1 MMEADEKA
9 RMSRYKVRVPRYKK
23 NIALLRKMAEIEELD
38 GFKAQILSVAE
49 SYVKLIESIERWIES
64 LENKSSSSDLADPGA

>member
-1 MMEADEKA
+1 
-9 RMSRYKVRVPRYKK
+9 
-23 NIALLRKMAEIEELD
+23 MAEIEELD